1 MKGYILRML
10 NICLHETNLSLNQ
23 ISVQFYLFIYLFIY
37 LSIYLFVY
45 SAVFLQYDNTQKVKP
60 KKKKKLKH
68 KYNTYNTILPLR
80 NLQKTGVSFH
90 QVPLAS
96 HT

>member
-10 NICLHETNLSLNQ
+10 NICLHEINLSLNH

-45 SAVFLQYDNTQKVKP
+45 STIFLQYDNTQKVK
-60 KKKKKLKH
+60 KKKKKKI
-68 KYNTYNTILPLR
+68 KTQVQYVQYNSPIKEPAEDWCVFSSGTF
-80 NLQKTGVSFH
+80 S
-90 QVPLAS
+90 
-96 HT
+96 